1 MLHVSVCYRDL
12 RSDLHLS
19 TDTDGLMN
27 GVDEFLSS
35 KMRNSLPIEFIGE
48 AGVISQT
55 SNGVGDIGFSAT

>member
-1 MLHVSVCYRDL
+1 
-12 RSDLHLS
+12 
-19 TDTDGLMN
+19 MN